1 MIKVSNIE
9 RFATH
14 DGPGIRTAVF
24 LKGCP
29 LCCPWCANPEAKEP
43 RPVLMYKES
52 VCLRCRRCEAVCPRH
67 AIQWQNDAFEAD
79 RNACTACGEC
89 VRCCPGS
96 ALSLNGTEMS
106 AEEIL
111 RIVLKDSD
119 YYEESGG
126 GVTFSGGE
134 PLFQGQ
140 EAIALF
146 AKAKEAGLHT
156 AAETTGNVPASLMKQ
171 AEPYIDLFLFDLKH
185 TDPAV
190 LKTVTHAVPEQIF
203 ENFEYLTSL
212 RPSDV
217 IARIPVIPGFNQD
230 AVEDLIAY
238 AKSRH
243 IKAIHLLPYHNL
255 GKAKWHQLQKP
266 YCYDDIPALKKE
278 ELERYCDALVS
289 IGG

>member
-1 MIKVSNIE
+1 
-9 RFATH
+9 
-14 DGPGIRTAVF
+14 
-24 LKGCP
+24 
-29 LCCPWCANPEAKEP
+29 
-43 RPVLMYKES
+43 
-52 VCLRCRRCEAVCPRH
+52 
-67 AIQWQNDAFEAD
+67 
-79 RNACTACGEC
+79 
-89 VRCCPGS
+89 
-96 ALSLNGTEMS
+96 
-106 AEEIL
+106 
-111 RIVLKDSD
+111 
-119 YYEESGG
+119 
-126 GVTFSGGE
+126 
-134 PLFQGQ
+134 
-140 EAIALF
+140 
-146 AKAKEAGLHT
+146 
-156 AAETTGNVPASLMKQ
+156 MKQ